1 MEKKLRISG
10 ILIIIGLIV
19 EAISMGWNSP
29 LSFIAFLC
37 IGGSFLV
44 IGILYYLWSLV
55 TYRPAEGI
63 AKGS

>member
-1 MEKKLRISG
+1 MEKKLRTSG

-37 IGGSFLV
+37 IGGFFLV
-44 IGILYYLWSLV
+44 IGILSYLWSLV
-55 TYRPAEGI
+55 TYRPEGA